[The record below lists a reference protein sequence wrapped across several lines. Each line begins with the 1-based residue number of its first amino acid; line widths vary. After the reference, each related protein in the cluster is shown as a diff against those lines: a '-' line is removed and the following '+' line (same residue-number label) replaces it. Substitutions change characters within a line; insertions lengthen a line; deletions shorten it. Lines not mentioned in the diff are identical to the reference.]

1 MKLNFHFEHKVR
13 KTKINLMKVIRYLK
27 VKIEDDYRIL
37 IIFFFLI
44 IKIQIK
50 IFKCKSSY
58 IIWMQVYA
66 LF

>member
-13 KTKINLMKVIRYLK
+13 KTKINLMKVIRYLNA
-27 VKIEDDYRIL
+27 KIEDDYRIL
-37 IIFFFLI
+37 IIFFLI

-58 IIWMQVYA
+58 IILMQVYA